1 MLRKGDLGRR
11 VAVAAVGIPLAL
23 VFLLRGGWLLT
34 GFLAI
39 LGAMAAG
46 EMDLLA
52 RARGVRGFPWISIP
66 GTFVLV
72 ALAGFSRSF
81 TDWAPWALGWLLFLF
96 FLCSAAAVRLRPPED
111 RPLLATSLTLVS
123 VLYWG
128 VGFSFALFLRHL
140 PEVAPWVDAGIPN
153 QGPVF
158 LAFPLAVTWIA
169 DTAAYLVGTQYG
181 RRKMAPLVSPA
192 KTVEGAVASLV
203 AAVAVGALMGWIF
216 LRPHPDPL
224 LSAVVGGIMGF
235 LMGITVQLGDLIE
248 SLFKREAGVKDSGGL
263 LPGHGG
269 ILDRFDALIFTLPL
283 AYALINLAGII
294 FL

>member
-23 VFLLRGGWLLT
+23 VFLVRGGWLLT
-34 GFLAI
+34 GFLAV

-72 ALAGFSRSF
+72 ALAGFI
-81 TDWAPWALGWLLFLF
+81 
-96 FLCSAAAVRLRPPED
+96 CSTAAVRSRPPED

-169 DTAAYLVGTQYG
+169 DTAAYFVGTQYG

-192 KTVEGAVASLV
+192 KSVDGAVASLV
-203 AAVAVGALMGWIF
+203 AAVAVGALMGWVF

-224 LSAVVGGIMGF
+224 LSAVVGGVMGF

-283 AYALINLAGII
+283 AYALINLAGMI